1 MKIKQLVEIEN
12 VKNANRVLKNL
23 LERTRTENVG
33 LGLFYGRAGLGKTRW
48 ATRTAQD
55 NGYIYL
61 RLESN
66 ITTKDFLR
74 ELLYKLV
81 QKDMPYYEVKG
92 TTNEIYNQILDIL
105 QRDQDLT
112 FLIDEVDYGFTN
124 EKILATV
131 RDLCDQSLVTFV
143 LIGMERAKEKLVKQN
158 SHFFDRTNAFYQFNP
173 LSEDDSKKIIT
184 ELCDIRVDE
193 SIIKFIHNKS
203 NGTMRILTKYIDAIE
218 RIGRRMKKT
227 ELAFDDVKDIIVKVE
242 A

>member
-1 MKIKQLVEIEN
+1 MKIKQIVEIEN

-55 NGYIYL
+55 NGYVYL

-74 ELLYKLV
+74 DLLSKLLYKT
-81 QKDMPYYEVKG
+81 MPYSEVNG
-92 TTNEIYNQILDIL
+92 TQNEMYNQILDIL

-124 EKILATV
+124 EKILATI
-131 RDLCDQSLVTFV
+131 RDWCDQSLVTFV
-143 LIGMERAKEKLVKQN
+143 LIGMERAK
-158 SHFFDRTNAFYQFNP
+158 
-173 LSEDDSKKIIT
+173 
-184 ELCDIRVDE
+184 
-193 SIIKFIHNKS
+193 
-203 NGTMRILTKYIDAIE
+203 
-218 RIGRRMKKT
+218 
-227 ELAFDDVKDIIVKVE
+227 
-242 A
+242 

>member
-55 NGYIYL
+55 NGYVYL

-74 ELLYKLV
+74 GLLSKLLH
-81 QKDMPYYEVKG
+81 KTMPYYEVKG
-92 TTNEIYNQILDIL
+92 TQNEIYNQILDIL

-124 EKILATV
+124 EKILATI
-131 RDLCDQSLVTFV
+131 RDWCDQSLVTFV
-143 LIGMERAKEKLVKQN
+143 LIGMERAKEKLVKLN
-158 SHFFDRTNAFYQFNP
+158 SHFFDRTSALFEFRS
-173 LSEDDSKKIIT
+173 LSEADSNKIIT
-184 ELCDIRVDE
+184 ELCDIQVDE
-193 SIIKFIHNKS
+193 AIIKFIHNKS
-203 NGTMRILTKYIDAIE
+203 NGTMRIVNKYIDAIE
-218 RIGRRMKKT
+218 RIGKRLKKT
-227 ELAFDDVKDIIVKVE
+227 ELTFDDIKDIIVKVE